1 MNYPPLR
8 DPTPSPEERRPER
21 RSDRAAARDPA
32 ADGGPATG
40 ASGSEPGD
48 EDDLEPLLLDEQM
61 IVAEPTGP
69 VVPVSRLGTGPVPA
83 AIRTPEARAAGDE
96 PIPMLTEVVQVPRY
110 DTEDLPQSLADI
122 DWGDLSQR
130 VRENVLERLLRRS
143 DALLD
148 AQLQST
154 LAPVLERAAETV
166 AHELHDA
173 LNRMIRDIVA
183 RAVTEELTRLH
194 TEIARRNR
202 HSRPS

>member
-96 PIPMLTEVVQVPRY
+96 PYR
-110 DTEDLPQSLADI
+110 S
-122 DWGDLSQR
+122 GC
-130 VRENVLERLLRRS
+130 LR
-143 DALLD
+143 
-148 AQLQST
+148 LQSADC
-154 LAPVLERAAETV
+154 LV
-166 AHELHDA
+166 
-173 LNRMIRDIVA
+173 
-183 RAVTEELTRLH
+183 
-194 TEIARRNR
+194 
-202 HSRPS
+202 

>member
-69 VVPVSRLGTGPVPA
+69 DVPVSRLGAGPVPA
-83 AIRTPEARAAGDE
+83 AIRTLEARAAGDE

-110 DTEDLPQSLADI
+110 DTEDLPQSLADV

-143 DALLD
+143 DALLA
-148 AQLQST
+148 AQMQST
-154 LAPVLERAAETV
+154 LEPVLERAATPV
-166 AHELHDA
+166 AH
-173 LNRMIRDIVA
+173 
-183 RAVTEELTRLH
+183 
-194 TEIARRNR
+194 
-202 HSRPS
+202 